1 MSTMGFRSTTVKGL
15 KKLKAPEEDGT
26 EQDLE
31 EFLTTLSDE
40 VIITWTSGG
49 DLGHVLEEHEEPEI
63 KEPDPLTAEE
73 EKDKRKE
80 KEYDRLMA
88 KFHARKD
95 DLEANVAAMYQL
107 IMSNVSS
114 TMRNKIKATSGH
126 LEASQKK
133 DLVWLTSV
141 LDDIVSGYEEGVAP
155 AELALD
161 DALEQIFK
169 MRQKK
174 DETNEAFVKT
184 MLRAI
189 KAYERRGGPFLW
201 TPAKEKELKAA
212 MVEAKSDF
220 VAASSAGAAMTR
232 EQEDDAR
239 RIKRKTIKERSIAM
253 SILKRTDKDRFG
265 DLLKELSNDFLKK
278 QNGISSDGFPK
289 TVPDVLKLLENWK
302 TSIAARRARPIQIDG
317 ARQPP
322 PSPRAN
328 TNPSVSFAQT
338 QDGGSQPQIC
348 FLRGTN
354 DSFFPGIS
362 CRLCGIKGHYQ
373 SHCPVGKDQTGARL
387 ETAVGEVSQLRCGIL
402 MNQHPETY
410 INPNWILLDSESTD
424 NIFSNLSF

>member
-15 KKLKAPEEDGT
+15 KKLKVPEEDGT

-40 VIITWTSGG
+40 LIITWTSGG

-114 TMRNKIKATSGH
+114 AMRNKIKATSGH

-133 DLVWLTSV
+133 DLVWLRSV

-155 AELALD
+155 AKLALD

-239 RIKRKTIKERSIAM
+239 RIKRKTVKERSIAM

-278 QNGISSDGFPK
+278 
-289 TVPDVLKLLENWK
+289 
-302 TSIAARRARPIQIDG
+302 
-317 ARQPP
+317 
-322 PSPRAN
+322 
-328 TNPSVSFAQT
+328 
-338 QDGGSQPQIC
+338 
-348 FLRGTN
+348 
-354 DSFFPGIS
+354 
-362 CRLCGIKGHYQ
+362 
-373 SHCPVGKDQTGARL
+373 
-387 ETAVGEVSQLRCGIL
+387 
-402 MNQHPETY
+402 
-410 INPNWILLDSESTD
+410 
-424 NIFSNLSF
+424 